1 MPFAFDHTQPALAT
15 PSTTRVGWIGTG
27 VMGGSMCRHLQEAGY
42 RITIHTRTRSKA
54 SQLLDSGAIWASSP
68 KAVAQQTDV
77 IVTMVGFPSDVR
89 DVYFGAD
96 GLLSQV
102 RPGMVLVDMTSTEP
116 SLAQEL
122 SRMAQ
127 TRAAHALDA
136 PVSGGDVGARNA
148 TLSIMV
154 GGAEVALQAIR
165 PLLDCLGKK
174 IVHQGDAGS
183 GQHAKLCNQIVIAGT
198 MVGVCE
204 SLLYGY
210 RTGLQVD
217 RMLDSIRGGAAAC
230 WSLDN
235 LAPRIVARNFNPGFF
250 VEHFIKDLGIA
261 LEEARRRSLSL
272 PGLVLAHQLY
282 ERVQALGHGRAGT
295 HALMLALEDL
305 SHINEPTSS
314 PSP

>member
-1 MPFAFDHTQPALAT
+1 
-15 PSTTRVGWIGTG
+15 
-27 VMGGSMCRHLQEAGY
+27 MCRHLQEAGY

-165 PLLDCLGKK
+165 PLLDCLG
-174 IVHQGDAGS
+174 QGLRRGI
-183 GQHAKLCNQIVIAGT
+183 GQPISCTSFTHGE
-198 MVGVCE
+198 GDD
-204 SLLYGY
+204 
-210 RTGLQVD
+210 VD
-217 RMLDSIRGGAAAC
+217 PLMWERSSSANIRAWVPARPWPSAC
-230 WSLDN
+230 T
-235 LAPRIVARNFNPGFF
+235 
-250 VEHFIKDLGIA
+250 
-261 LEEARRRSLSL
+261 RS
-272 PGLVLAHQLY
+272 
-282 ERVQALGHGRAGT
+282 
-295 HALMLALEDL
+295 
-305 SHINEPTSS
+305 
-314 PSP
+314 